1 LHLEKAPEIGKTHR
15 GYDKKLEGLR
25 GLCAFIVAITHLFT
39 FNFFGAFNTPIYP
52 VFVRLQFAHVA
63 VLIFFIMSGYVMGL
77 SHINSP
83 FNYTNIIDYLK
94 KRIVRLYPIYLIALF
109 ISVVF
114 GLQFASVP
122 MVIGHLFFLQEVFV
136 HTLKANPALWSLSY
150 EVIYYL
156 VFIALW
162 AVSKY
167 SKNLYLLLAALIIAS
182 ILSGS
187 SVNIMKSLLIGWIF
201 WLSGLYISR
210 LTNNNKISIK
220 APLISYFL
228 ILLATINLQ
237 PGGLIMKLLHI
248 SFNDHNQILFN
259 DLTYLPICT
268 VIISEITGRYLKY
281 TIWIKVLAFLI
292 PAFSVF
298 VLVYFKHNIL
308 SNMDWTYGIA
318 CFCLGMAFL
327 ILRGSIYSFE
337 KLNFMGKI
345 SYAVYVF
352 HFPIGFFLDL
362 YLSKYLSGSA
372 FLITGIVCWV
382 ILTCGIS
389 YVAEIVLQ
397 PYIKKYFLKKTPA
410 LQVAVKH

>member
-1 LHLEKAPEIGKTHR
+1 LHSEKAPEISKTHR

-25 GLCAFIVAITHLFT
+25 GLCAFIVAVNHLFT
-39 FNFFGAFNTPIYP
+39 FDFFGTFSSPVYPI
-52 VFVRLQFAHVA
+52 FFRLQFAHVA

-83 FNYTNIIDYLK
+83 FNNINIADYLK

-114 GLQFASVP
+114 GLQFAP
-122 MVIGHLFFLQEVFV
+122 LPQVIGHLFFLQEVFV

-156 VFIALW
+156 AFIALW

-167 SKNLYLLLAALIIAS
+167 SKNLYLLLAALIIAA
-182 ILSGS
+182 ILSS
-187 SVNIMKSLLIGWIF
+187 PSFNIVKSLLIGWIF

-210 LTNNNKISIK
+210 LINNNKNTIK

-237 PGGLIMKLLHI
+237 SGALIMKLLHI
-248 SFNDHNQILFN
+248 SFNDHNQILLN
-259 DLTYLPICT
+259 DLSYLPICT
-268 VIISEITGRYLKY
+268 VIISEITDKYFKY
-281 TIWIKVLAFLI
+281 TTWIKLLACFI

-298 VLVYFKHNIL
+298 ALLYFKHNIF
-308 SNMDWTYGIA
+308 SNMDWVYGVA
-318 CFCLGMAFL
+318 CFCLGIVFL
-327 ILRGSIYSFE
+327 ILKSSIYSFE
-337 KLNFMGKI
+337 KMNFMGKI

-352 HFPIGFFLDL
+352 HFPIGFFLDM
-362 YLSKYLSGSA
+362 YLSKYLSGAA
-372 FLITGIVCWV
+372 FLITGIICWV
-382 ILTCGIS
+382 LITYGIS
-389 YVAEIVLQ
+389 YAVEIVLQ

-410 LQVAVKH
+410 SQVAVIH